1 MTTKVDSLVKFL
13 EEERSVRKAAEA
25 ETYKRDKR
33 IIELDCDLQS
43 FKQKFD
49 LTVEEQKGLKES
61 LLRFK
66 EENARLKREKVETIE
81 EK

>member
-13 EEERSVRKAAEA
+13 EEERAVRKAAEA

-49 LTVEEQKGLKES
+49 LTVEE
-61 LLRFK
+61 
-66 EENARLKREKVETIE
+66 
-81 EK
+81 